1 MIRRNRASA
10 SSTDRARRIR
20 HSAAYEDELQGQ
32 GIDPYAAPAGGGGG
46 SGSSTAAVARRRGP
60 SIKVIL
66 GLAVLLLLIIAT
78 VGGILLWQRVAAFND
93 SVSTAPATSSALWGP
108 LQGEERVN
116 IALFGYGGAE
126 HK

>member
-1 MIRRNRASA
+1 MIRRNRTSA

-20 HSAAYEDELQGQ
+20 HSAAYEDELQSAGHRP
-32 GIDPYAAPAGGGGG
+32 DTPRRPAVAAAPA
-46 SGSSTAAVARRRGP
+46 SSSAAVARRRGP

-93 SVSTAPATSSALWGP
+93 SVSTAPGDVLGAVGP
-108 LQGEERVN
+108 APGR
-116 IALFGYGGAE
+116 ASG
-126 HK
+126 